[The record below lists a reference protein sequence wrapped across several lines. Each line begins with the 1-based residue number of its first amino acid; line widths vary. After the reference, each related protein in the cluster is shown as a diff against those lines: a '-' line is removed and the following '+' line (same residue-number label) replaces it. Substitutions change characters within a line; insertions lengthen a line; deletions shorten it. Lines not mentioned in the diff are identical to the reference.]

1 MKTNLFTHRINTFG
15 KRLAMLI
22 IMLLVVGVG
31 SAWGAETTYTFNSK
45 SWGDSSAG
53 WTSGKDGNQF
63 TSNQGVQVTTG
74 VSGANATTK
83 SSISNVSTIVVTYCT
98 NASKGAGTISVQVG
112 SNTAKSFS
120 VTKPSSGG
128 TTLKT
133 TTFTFNPN
141 ESGQVKISV
150 TCTAN
155 SIYIHSVTI
164 TTADAVSCTTAPTV
178 SAGSNSNV
186 TTNSATVTCSEGITS
201 LGSTGC
207 SITSYGFVYGTS
219 SNPTTSN
226 TKVQVGTSYT
236 TTGTSFSKSITGL
249 SANTT
254 YYVRPYATN
263 GYGTAYGTQTSF
275 KTKELAKY
283 TVTFNAGGGTCSTT
297 TLTES
302 SAGVG
307 ITLPT
312 ATLNDCGDWS
322 FAGWAEASVATE
334 TTTAPATLLA
344 AGSNYKPTAN
354 CTLYAVYQ
362 RTETTSGGG
371 GGETGSVTMQYSGS
385 TTNMSE
391 GNNAETVGLDANEW
405 SVVPTKGSAS
415 NMPGLNK
422 DGDIRLYGHAS
433 GGNYLTISSKS
444 YTITTVTIT
453 YTSESYNNGKFYVNG
468 NETDASNINA
478 NEFVI
483 KNANSG
489 TTQVRIKSLVI
500 NYTTSGGGSSSTSYY
515 HSAPDCGSTPITP
528 TQLDAPTNLN
538 ETDITSTSAT
548 LSWDAVANASSY
560 VVTVVDGGAYS
571 ETFTTTSPSIN
582 ITGLTA
588 ETDYLWTVQAI
599 GDGTNYTNSE
609 ESETGEFTTIF
620 SGYTITYETNGG
632 DAIASVVA
640 MVLPDP
646 LPTAK
651 RTHYTFEGWYTD
663 AECTTAAVAGAALNA
678 DITLYAK
685 WSPKVYLTILH
696 PNEGILLDTNG
707 TQQDSIII
715 EYVYGTS
722 AVDIPVANY
731 YQSITREGYKFKGW
745 YNVISGGN
753 KWPNIAQGKNQNLW
767 AQWLEERTVT
777 YYSIGQV
784 YDTQTYGSGETLT
797 LPTTNPTACDGYT
810 FVGWTTAEQSETTTK
825 PTLVSNT
832 TVVSSDMNLYAVY
845 KRTEEGGSAGSTET
859 TVDVSISN
867 YATANSWS
875 NATNYSTVMIDGN
888 ITATAVGGSNTGKY
902 YSSGTNWR
910 FYQTESSSLTIS
922 AATGCTINNVTIT
935 YSVSNTGVLKY
946 SGSNVTSGKTVTVN
960 ASSVTF
966 GVGNT
971 GSATNGQVR
980 ITNISVTYTTSN
992 GTATTYTTSPNC
1004 CPVNLEKPQV
1014 TYSVADGAVTLNWTM
1029 TNNVSDVSDYTVAC
1043 VGGETYTTTATS
1055 YTFTGL
1061 NNCTE
1066 YTFTVK
1072 ANGDG
1077 TDVCSSGVTTVTATP
1092 AAGSFVVTFD
1102 YGAGEGTPTQWTSG
1116 CANGTST
1123 TLPTPTTLPDNH
1135 TFEGWYD
1142 GTNLYAAG
1150 DNYTPTSD
1158 VTLYARYTRDT
1169 AVDIVEWDPDAIT
1182 IEVNTDGSAQ
1192 VQIENEV
1199 EHGLGVGSA
1208 EELFFSKYYEA
1219 SYNVK
1224 LVAIYNGTK
1233 NIIDLTD
1240 YTIKYGKTS
1249 WESNYIALKDFG
1261 STKGQIQPGEEI
1273 ILYSMTDG
1281 SEDED
1286 IMDCVHADYP
1296 DGNWVRVTQSNNTG
1310 GGHLSFAGDKTL
1322 VLRKSG
1328 EIIDIIGAVTS
1339 SGLPTNAAVTRP
1351 SWGDNTGWTCAAGLS
1366 IADATIGISTNRCLL
1381 IRNNDV
1387 TSGANAVANNIGDFV
1402 TLCSEWKGA
1411 QVPDNK
1417 IDNGVAASCENF
1429 AYVGTFDYSAY
1440 YVSYDSLTRV
1450 DLGGNKN
1457 ADGTYTIPVPQLD
1470 TLSCT
1475 KMRIQ
1480 VYNAGGDVVL
1490 SSEYK
1495 VPIMV
1500 ENAGVTTTD
1509 ELFSKHGVEGCRDC
1523 DVVVLK
1529 NATLQKAANGSA
1541 NDMPEVR
1548 DMEVYAG
1555 GKLVIPN
1562 GTNYTMR
1569 KLVMRS
1575 KGDEVSVAEIDGEAI
1590 IADKLYHTKRIDAQK
1605 FYFFT
1610 LPYDCN
1616 VAEMMYYNEET
1627 LGVRGVDY
1635 VIKYYDGEGRANGQ
1649 NAGHW
1654 VEFTGTTLKAGV
1666 GYILA
1671 VDASLNGDFNDNPK
1685 KEFLFP
1691 MTKTLLENIDKT
1703 VTVGTW
1709 GVGDTTIGDNHKG
1722 WNLVGVPFM
1731 SNYNPISAT
1740 GLKVGTYEDGD
1751 WNDAG
1756 TIFTYNNSVT
1766 VPYVTMPNADGKT
1779 YTQKL
1784 ASAQDLEPFK
1794 SFFIQVGKEGEIIT
1808 DVAFSS
1814 SERLSKVARRVPEV
1828 DATLWIE
1835 LKLKNSVDSDVTT
1848 IIVDEDKTS
1857 EYEIGSDLEKMIG
1870 YAQKPQFYSLQ
1881 TINRLAFNAL
1891 SSSVA
1896 SVAIPLGFFAPQTDT
1911 YTISLNTEDV
1921 QNLEGVYLTDKTTGV
1936 VTNLLFD
1943 DYNFSSA
1950 RALNDNRFSV
1960 AIVRAVTS
1968 VDNLLA
1974 EDSVAPFVHNRDLWI
1989 NNAPI
1994 GSVLYVFDMLG
2005 REVISE
2011 QINKETLVYHLHMA
2025 GIYHVQIVSKDKKS
2039 VYKVVSY

>member
-22 IMLLVVGVG
+22 TMLLVVGVN
-31 SAWGAETTYTFNSK
+31 SVWGATWEKATSIAAGDVVLLVCESKKMELSGISTTNTKYGIGTAYSTTP
-45 SWGDSSAG
+45 AG
-53 WTSGKDGNQF
+53 LYELTVEAGSTSGTYSFKNGSDYLYWTSGN
-63 TSNQGVQVTTG
+63 SL
-74 VSGANATTK
+74 AT
-83 SSISNVSTIVVTYCT
+83 
-98 NASKGAGTISVQVG
+98 
-112 SNTAKSFS
+112 NTAKSAKTSWTVIFS
-120 VTKPSSGG
+120 NGNATIKNGSDATRVIGWNASSPRFACY
-128 TTLKT
+128 T
-133 TTFTFNPN
+133 
-141 ESGQVKISV
+141 SSQ
-150 TCTAN
+150 TAVQL
-155 SIYIHSVTI
+155 YKKV
-164 TTADAVSCTTAPTV
+164 TTAPTYTVTATSNNNNYGTV
-178 SAGSNSNV
+178 SVSGTTITATPKTGYTYATPAYTV
-186 TTNSATVTCSEGITS
+186 TSGTATVSQSGNTFSVTP
-201 LGSTGC
+201 
-207 SITSYGFVYGTS
+207 S
-219 SNPTTSN
+219 SNCTVCINFVEKP
-226 TKVQVGTSYT
+226 
-236 TTGTSFSKSITGL
+236 
-249 SANTT
+249 
-254 YYVRPYATN
+254 
-263 GYGTAYGTQTSF
+263 
-275 KTKELAKY
+275 KY
-283 TVTFNAGGGTCSTT
+283 TVTFDVGGGTCSTT
-297 TLTES
+297 SLTET
-302 SAGVG
+302 SAGNGV
-307 ITLPT
+307 TLPT

-344 AGSNYKPTAN
+344 AGSNYKPTAD
-354 CTLYAVYQ
+354 CTLYAVYTK
-362 RTETTSGGG
+362 TEVGGG
-371 GGETGSVTMQYSGS
+371 GVTEKLYSFDITSSDFNSTSYAANNNEKTSTATATDGSGS
-385 TTNMSE
+385 TMSVKWTSYQVMLQS
-391 GNNAETVGLDANEW
+391 GVMQWQKNTGYIYNSTDLGTIN
-405 SVVPTKGSAS
+405 SVVVTSTAGTFTTYYGTSTQPTSGTIAGNGYFQIKVGSA
-415 NMPGLNK
+415 
-422 DGDIRLYGHAS
+422 
-433 GGNYLTISSKS
+433 T
-444 YTITTVTIT
+444 
-453 YTSESYNNGKFYVNG
+453 GKV
-468 NETDASNINA
+468 SNIKVTFA
-478 NEFVI
+478 
-483 KNANSG
+483 KP
-489 TTQVRIKSLVI
+489 
-500 NYTTSGGGSSSTSYY
+500 TSGGGSSSTTYY
-515 HSAPDCGSTPITP
+515 HSSPDCGSTPITP
-528 TQLDAPTNLN
+528 IQLATPTNLD
-538 ETDITSTSAT
+538 ETNITSTSAT

-560 VVTVVDGGAYS
+560 VVTIVDGGAYN

-632 DAIASVVA
+632 DAIASA
-640 MVLPDP
+640 SGMALPDP

-663 AECTTAAVAGAALNA
+663 AEFTTAAVAGATIDA

-685 WSPKVYLTILH
+685 WTPKVYLTILH
-696 PNEGILLDTNG
+696 PQDGVLLDTNG

-715 EYVYGTS
+715 EYVYDTS

-731 YQSITREGYKFKGW
+731 YQSITRDGYKFKGW
-745 YNVISGGN
+745 YNAKNGGSIRIN
-753 KWPNIAQGKNQNLW
+753 VSKINNQNFW

-784 YDTQTYGSGETLT
+784 YDTQTYGNGETLT
-797 LPTTNPTACDGYT
+797 LPTTVPTACDGYT
-810 FVGWTTAEQSETTTK
+810 FVGWTTSEQSETTTK

-832 TVVSSDMNLYAVY
+832 TVVSSDMILYAVY

-859 TVDVSISN
+859 TVDVSIYN

-875 NATNYSTVMIDGN
+875 NDTKYSTVMIDGN

-902 YSSGTNWR
+902 YNSGTNWR

-971 GSATNGQVR
+971 GSVTNGQVR

-1029 TNNVSDVSDYTVAC
+1029 TNNVGDVADYTVAC
-1043 VGGETYTTTATS
+1043 VGGETHTTTATS

-1061 NNCTE
+1061 TNCTE

-1077 TDVCSSGVTTVTATP
+1077 TDVCSSALTTITATP

-1116 CANGTST
+1116 CSNGTST

-1135 TFEGWYD
+1135 TFVGWYD
-1142 GTNLYAAG
+1142 GTNIYEA
-1150 DNYTPTSD
+1150 DETYTPVSNI
-1158 VTLYARYTRDT
+1158 TLYARYQKEKS
-1169 AVDIVEWDPDAIT
+1169 VDIVEWSPDAVT
-1182 IEVNTDGSAQ
+1182 IEINTEGSAQ

-1208 EELFFSKYYEA
+1208 EGLFFSKYYEA

-1240 YTIKYGKTS
+1240 YQIHYGKDS
-1249 WESNYIALKDFG
+1249 WESQYITLKDFG

-1273 ILYSMTDG
+1273 ILYSMKDG

-1296 DGNWVRVTQSNNTG
+1296 DGNWVQVTQSNNDG
-1310 GGHLSFAGDKTL
+1310 KGHLSFAGDKTI
-1322 VLRKSG
+1322 VLKKAG
-1328 EIIDIIGAVTS
+1328 TIIDIIGALDS
-1339 SGLPTNAAVTRP
+1339 SGKPTTANAKTKP
-1351 SWGDNTGWTCAAGLS
+1351 SWGDANGWTCATGLS
-1366 IADATIGISTNRCLL
+1366 IADDTQIGISTNRCLL
-1381 IRNNDV
+1381 IRNNTV
-1387 TSGANAVANNIGDFV
+1387 TSGENAVTSNIDDFV

-1411 QVPDNK
+1411 QVPDNNV
-1417 IDNGVAASCENF
+1417 DNGVAASCENF
-1429 AYVGTFDYSAY
+1429 TYVGIFDYSAY

-1590 IADKLYHTKRIDAQK
+1590 IADKLYHTKRIDTQK

-1709 GVGDTTIGDNHKG
+1709 GVGDATIGDNHKG
-1722 WNLVGVPFM
+1722 WNLIGAPFM

-1740 GLKVGTYEDGD
+1740 GLKVGTYEDGN

-1814 SERLSKVARRVPEV
+1814 SERLSKVVRRVPEV

-1881 TINRLAFNAL
+1881 TSNRLAFNAL

-2011 QINKETLVYHLHMA
+2011 QINKETLVCHLHMA
-2025 GIYHVQIVSKDKKS
+2025 GVYHVQIVSKDKKS

>member
-31 SAWGAETTYTFNSK
+31 SAWGAETYSLTPDKTGSGLSNTAYITTLTEFTYNGVSWKMNQWNPSSLQIKTNQTTAANQWRFYNTSAFPGKITKVVITFSALTVSDASK
-45 SWGDSSAG
+45 LMFCGGTSEVTA
-53 WTSGKDGNQF
+53 TSGGTAGTWNSSSKTLTWTPSSSDNFTYFAFYQNGKAASGTNKLA
-63 TSNQGVQVTTG
+63 TSN
-74 VSGANATTK
+74 A
-83 SSISNVSTIVVTYCT
+83 IVVTYE
-98 NASKGAGTISVQVG
+98 
-112 SNTAKSFS
+112 TA
-120 VTKPSSGG
+120 V
-128 TTLKT
+128 
-133 TTFTFNPN
+133 
-141 ESGQVKISV
+141 
-150 TCTAN
+150 A
-155 SIYIHSVTI
+155 
-164 TTADAVSCTTAPTV
+164 ADP
-178 SAGSNSNV
+178 
-186 TTNSATVTCSEGITS
+186 
-201 LGSTGC
+201 
-207 SITSYGFVYGTS
+207 
-219 SNPTTSN
+219 
-226 TKVQVGTSYT
+226 
-236 TTGTSFSKSITGL
+236 
-249 SANTT
+249 
-254 YYVRPYATN
+254 
-263 GYGTAYGTQTSF
+263 
-275 KTKELAKY
+275 Y
-283 TVTFNAGGGTCSTT
+283 TVTFNVGGGTCNTT

-344 AGSNYKPTAN
+344 AGSNYKPNAN

-362 RTETTSGGG
+362 RTEENGSGGTSEVVFNFGYTDWGKVASFSGTAYDEVTQTKENIDVTYTRNSGSLYANTTSLRFYKSNTLTFDAGSNTITAITF
-371 GGETGSVTMQYSGS
+371 TGSIGQSDITTNVNTCTNTSSSLSWSGS
-385 TTNMSE
+385 STSVTFTRPS
-391 GNNAETVGLDANEW
+391 NASSYATLTSATLTV
-405 SVVPTKGSAS
+405 S
-415 NMPGLNK
+415 
-422 DGDIRLYGHAS
+422 
-433 GGNYLTISSKS
+433 
-444 YTITTVTIT
+444 
-453 YTSESYNNGKFYVNG
+453 
-468 NETDASNINA
+468 
-478 NEFVI
+478 
-483 KNANSG
+483 
-489 TTQVRIKSLVI
+489 
-500 NYTTSGGGSSSTSYY
+500 GGSSSTTYY
-515 HSAPDCGSTPITP
+515 HSSPDCGSTPITP

-538 ETDITSTSAT
+538 ETNITSTSAT
-548 LSWDAVANASSY
+548 LLWDAVANASSY
-560 VVTVVDGGAYS
+560 VVTVVDGGVYN

-640 MVLPDP
+640 MALPDP

-663 AECTTAAVAGAALNA
+663 TEFTTAAVAGATLNA

-685 WSPKVYLTILH
+685 WSPKVYLTTLH
-696 PNEGILLDTNG
+696 PNEGVLLDTSG
-707 TQQDSIII
+707 VQQDSIII
-715 EYVYGTS
+715 EYVHGTS
-722 AVDIPVANY
+722 DVDIPVANY

-745 YNVISGGN
+745 YNDKDGGSKRIN
-753 KWPNIAQGKNQNLW
+753 VSKVNNQNFW

-832 TVVSSDMNLYAVY
+832 TVVSSDMILYAVY
-845 KRTEEGGSAGSTET
+845 KRTEEGSGGGSTEVTDELSFANTNQRTSYSTSAQVWANAGITFT
-859 TVDVSISN
+859 TNKASSTSNVGDYSNPVRLYKSSSIVIEHTSSSITQIEFDCN
-867 YATANSWS
+867 SSDYATKLKTSIGS
-875 NATNYSTVMIDGN
+875 VSGATVSMSSDILTVIFTSTV
-888 ITATAVGGSNTGKY
+888 
-902 YSSGTNWR
+902 
-910 FYQTESSSLTIS
+910 ESFTIS
-922 AATGCTINNVTIT
+922 TLSEQIRLDA
-935 YSVSNTGVLKY
+935 L
-946 SGSNVTSGKTVTVN
+946 
-960 ASSVTF
+960 
-966 GVGNT
+966 
-971 GSATNGQVR
+971 
-980 ITNISVTYTTSN
+980 SVTYTTSN
-992 GTATTYTTSPNC
+992 GTTTTYTTSPNC

-1029 TNNVSDVSDYTVAC
+1029 TNNAGDVADYTVAC
-1043 VGGETYTTTATS
+1043 VGGETHTTTATS

-1480 VYNAGGDVVL
+1480 VYNAGGEVVV

-1590 IADKLYHTKRIDAQK
+1590 IADKLYYTKRIDAQK

-1691 MTKTLLENIDKT
+1691 MTKTLLENINKT

-1722 WNLVGVPFM
+1722 WNLVGGPFM

-2011 QINKETLVYHLHMA
+2011 QINKETLVYNLHMA
-2025 GIYHVQIVSKDKKS
+2025 GVYHVQIVSKDKKS

>member
-22 IMLLVVGVG
+22 TMLLVVGV
-31 SAWGAETTYTFNSK
+31 SSVWGAETYSLTPDKTGSGLSNTAYITTLTEFTYNGVSWKMNQWNPSSLQIKTNQTAATNQWRFYNTSAFPGKITKVVITFSALTVSDASK
-45 SWGDSSAG
+45 LMFCGGTSEVTA
-53 WTSGKDGNQF
+53 TSGGTAGTWNSSSKTLTWTPNSSDNFTYFAFYQNGKAASGTNKLA
-63 TSNQGVQVTTG
+63 TSN
-74 VSGANATTK
+74 A
-83 SSISNVSTIVVTYCT
+83 IVVTYE
-98 NASKGAGTISVQVG
+98 
-112 SNTAKSFS
+112 TA
-120 VTKPSSGG
+120 V
-128 TTLKT
+128 
-133 TTFTFNPN
+133 
-141 ESGQVKISV
+141 
-150 TCTAN
+150 A
-155 SIYIHSVTI
+155 
-164 TTADAVSCTTAPTV
+164 ADP
-178 SAGSNSNV
+178 
-186 TTNSATVTCSEGITS
+186 
-201 LGSTGC
+201 
-207 SITSYGFVYGTS
+207 
-219 SNPTTSN
+219 
-226 TKVQVGTSYT
+226 
-236 TTGTSFSKSITGL
+236 
-249 SANTT
+249 
-254 YYVRPYATN
+254 
-263 GYGTAYGTQTSF
+263 
-275 KTKELAKY
+275 Y
-283 TVTFNAGGGTCSTT
+283 TVTFNAGGGTCNTT

-344 AGSNYKPTAN
+344 AGSNYKPNAN

-362 RTETTSGGG
+362 RTEENGSGGTSEVVFNFGYTDWGKGASFSGTAYDEVTQTKENIDVTYTRNSGSLYANTTSLRFYKSNTLTFDAGSNTITAITF
-371 GGETGSVTMQYSGS
+371 TGSIGQSDITTNVNTCTNTSSSLSWSGS
-385 TTNMSE
+385 STSVTFTRPS
-391 GNNAETVGLDANEW
+391 NASSYATLTSATLTV
-405 SVVPTKGSAS
+405 S
-415 NMPGLNK
+415 
-422 DGDIRLYGHAS
+422 
-433 GGNYLTISSKS
+433 
-444 YTITTVTIT
+444 
-453 YTSESYNNGKFYVNG
+453 
-468 NETDASNINA
+468 
-478 NEFVI
+478 
-483 KNANSG
+483 
-489 TTQVRIKSLVI
+489 
-500 NYTTSGGGSSSTSYY
+500 GGSSSTTYY
-515 HSAPDCGSTPITP
+515 HSSPDCGSTPITP

-538 ETDITSTSAT
+538 ETNITSTSAT
-548 LSWDAVANASSY
+548 LLWDAVANASSY
-560 VVTVVDGGAYS
+560 VVTVVDGGVYN

-640 MVLPDP
+640 MALPDP

-663 AECTTAAVAGAALNA
+663 TEFTTAAVAGATLNA

-685 WSPKVYLTILH
+685 WSPKVYLTTLH
-696 PNEGILLDTNG
+696 PNEGVLLDTSG
-707 TQQDSIII
+707 VQQDSIII
-715 EYVYGTS
+715 EYVHGTS
-722 AVDIPVANY
+722 DVDIPVANY

-745 YNVISGGN
+745 YNDKDGGSKRIN
-753 KWPNIAQGKNQNLW
+753 VSKVNNQNFW

-832 TVVSSDMNLYAVY
+832 TVVSSDMILYAVY
-845 KRTEEGGSAGSTET
+845 KRTEEGSGGGSTEVT
-859 TVDVSISN
+859 DELSFANTNQRTSYSTSAQVWANAGITFTNNKASSTSNVGDYSNPVRLYKSSSIVIEHTSSSITQIEFDCN
-867 YATANSWS
+867 SSDYATKLKTSIGS
-875 NATNYSTVMIDGN
+875 VSGATVSMSSDILTVIFTSTV
-888 ITATAVGGSNTGKY
+888 
-902 YSSGTNWR
+902 
-910 FYQTESSSLTIS
+910 ESFTIS
-922 AATGCTINNVTIT
+922 TLSEQIRLDA
-935 YSVSNTGVLKY
+935 L
-946 SGSNVTSGKTVTVN
+946 
-960 ASSVTF
+960 
-966 GVGNT
+966 
-971 GSATNGQVR
+971 
-980 ITNISVTYTTSN
+980 SVTYTTSN
-992 GTATTYTTSPNC
+992 GTTTTYTTSPNC

-1029 TNNVSDVSDYTVAC
+1029 TNNAGDVADYTVAC
-1043 VGGETYTTTATS
+1043 VGGETHTTTATS

-1061 NNCTE
+1061 TNCTE

-1077 TDVCSSGVTTVTATP
+1077 TDVCSSALTTVTATP

-1102 YGAGEGTPTQWTSG
+1102 YGSGEGTPTQWTSG
-1116 CANGTST
+1116 CSNGTST

-1135 TFEGWYD
+1135 TFVGWYD
-1142 GTNLYAAG
+1142 GTNIYEA
-1150 DNYTPTSD
+1150 DETYTPISNI
-1158 VTLYARYTRDT
+1158 TLYARYQKEKS
-1169 AVDIVEWDPDAIT
+1169 VDIVEWSPDAVT
-1182 IEVNTDGSAQ
+1182 IEINTEGSAQ
-1192 VQIENEV
+1192 VQIENQTT
-1199 EHGLGVGSA
+1199 HGSSSNIA
-1208 EELFFSKYYEA
+1208 DNLFFSKYYE
-1219 SYNVK
+1219 STNNVK
-1224 LVAIYNGTK
+1224 LLAIFNGTG
-1233 NIIDLTD
+1233 NDVDLSNFRIRLSEAGKD
-1240 YTIKYGKTS
+1240 DCYGTTS
-1249 WESNYIALKDFG
+1249 WSLTITLSGTLEQGKEY
-1261 STKGQIQPGEEI
+1261 
-1273 ILYSMTDG
+1273 ILYEDGNNETD
-1281 SEDED
+1281 
-1286 IMDCVHADYP
+1286 IAVMACVQENHADELATWSLNTRIKFS
-1296 DGNWVRVTQSNNTG
+1296 GNDAVILEQKKGSVY
-1310 GGHLSFAGDKTL
+1310 
-1322 VLRKSG
+1322 
-1328 EIIDIIGAVTS
+1328 EIIDIIGAGTTS
-1339 SGLPTNAAVTRP
+1339 AANLGSTCNEGVVNAQNFMDAK
-1351 SWGDNTGWTCAAGLS
+1351 GWYNADGES
-1366 IADATIGISTNRCLL
+1366 IEDGSKIALSTNRCLL
-1381 IRNNDV
+1381 VRKSTV
-1387 TSGANAVANNIGDFV
+1387 KSGANAVAKNITDFV
-1402 TLCSEWKGA
+1402 TLGGVYGEWIGKQIPNGSDKGV
-1411 QVPDNK
+1411 Q
-1417 IDNGVAASCENF
+1417 ASCDGF
-1429 AYVGTFDYSAY
+1429 DFVGTFNYGGY
-1440 YVSYDSLTRV
+1440 YQSYDSLTRV

-1691 MTKTLLENIDKT
+1691 MTKTLSENIDKT
-1703 VTVGTW
+1703 VAIGTW
-1709 GVGDTTIGDNHKG
+1709 GVGDATIGDNHKG
-1722 WNLVGVPFM
+1722 WNLIGAPFM

-1766 VPYVTMPNADGKT
+1766 VPYVTMPNTDGKT
-1779 YTQKL
+1779 YIQKL

-1881 TINRLAFNAL
+1881 TNTRLAFNAL
-1891 SSSVA
+1891 SSSIA
-1896 SVAIPLGFFAPQTDT
+1896 SVAIPLGFFAPEADT
-1911 YTISLNTEDV
+1911 YTISLNTEDT
-1921 QNLEGVYLTDKTTGV
+1921 QNIEGVYLTDKTTGA

-1943 DYNFSSA
+1943 DYKFSSA
-1950 RALNDNRFSV
+1950 RVLNDNRFSL
-1960 AIVRAVTS
+1960 AIVRSVTS

-1974 EDSVAPFVHNRDLWI
+1974 EDSVVPFVHNRDLWI

-2025 GIYHVQIVSKDKKS
+2025 GVYHVQIVSKDKKS

>member
-22 IMLLVVGVG
+22 TMLLVVGVG
-31 SAWGAETTYTFNSK
+31 SVWGAETYSLTPDKTGSGLSNTAYITTLTEFTYNGVSWKMNQWNPSSLQIKTNQTTAANQWRFYNTSAFPGKITKVVITFSALTVSDASK
-45 SWGDSSAG
+45 LMFCGGTSEVTA
-53 WTSGKDGNQF
+53 TSGGTAGTWNSSSKTLTWTPSSSDNFTYFAFYQNGKAASGTNKLA
-63 TSNQGVQVTTG
+63 TSN
-74 VSGANATTK
+74 A
-83 SSISNVSTIVVTYCT
+83 IVVTYET
-98 NASKGAGTISVQVG
+98 AAASD
-112 SNTAKSFS
+112 
-120 VTKPSSGG
+120 P
-128 TTLKT
+128 
-133 TTFTFNPN
+133 
-141 ESGQVKISV
+141 
-150 TCTAN
+150 
-155 SIYIHSVTI
+155 
-164 TTADAVSCTTAPTV
+164 
-178 SAGSNSNV
+178 
-186 TTNSATVTCSEGITS
+186 
-201 LGSTGC
+201 
-207 SITSYGFVYGTS
+207 
-219 SNPTTSN
+219 
-226 TKVQVGTSYT
+226 
-236 TTGTSFSKSITGL
+236 
-249 SANTT
+249 
-254 YYVRPYATN
+254 
-263 GYGTAYGTQTSF
+263 
-275 KTKELAKY
+275 Y
-283 TVTFNAGGGTCSTT
+283 TVTFNAGSGTCGTT

-312 ATLNDCGDWS
+312 ATLNDCGEWS
-322 FAGWAEASVATE
+322 FRGWAEASVATE
-334 TTTAPATLLA
+334 TSTAPATLFD
-344 AGSNYKPTAN
+344 AGDNYKPTAD

-362 RTETTSGGG
+362 RTEENGSGG
-371 GGETGSVTMQYSGS
+371 
-385 TTNMSE
+385 
-391 GNNAETVGLDANEW
+391 
-405 SVVPTKGSAS
+405 
-415 NMPGLNK
+415 
-422 DGDIRLYGHAS
+422 
-433 GGNYLTISSKS
+433 
-444 YTITTVTIT
+444 
-453 YTSESYNNGKFYVNG
+453 TSEVVFNFGYTDWGKGTSF
-468 NETDASNINA
+468 
-478 NEFVI
+478 
-483 KNANSG
+483 SG
-489 TTQVRIKSLVI
+489 TTYDEVTQTKENIDVTYTRNSGSLYA
-500 NYTTSGGGSSSTSYY
+500 NTTSLRFYKSNTLTFDAGSNIITAITFTGSIGQSDITTNVNTCTNTSSSLSWSGSSTSVTFTRPSNASSYATLTSATLTVSGGSSSTTYY
-515 HSAPDCGSTPITP
+515 HSTPDCGSTPITP

-538 ETDITSTSAT
+538 ETNITSTSAT
-548 LSWDAVANASSY
+548 LLWDAVANASSY
-560 VVTVVDGGAYS
+560 VVTVIDGGAYS

-609 ESETGEFTTIF
+609 ESDTGEFTTIF

-663 AECTTAAVAGAALNA
+663 TECTTAAVAGAALNA

-685 WSPKVYLTILH
+685 WSPKVYLTTLH

-707 TQQDSIII
+707 VQQDSIII
-715 EYVYGTS
+715 EYVYDST
-722 AVDIPVANY
+722 AEDIPVSNY
-731 YQSITREGYKFKGW
+731 YLSITREGYKFKGW
-745 YNVISGGN
+745 YNAKDGGSKRIN
-753 KWPNIAQGKNQNLW
+753 VSKVNNQNFW

-784 YDTQTYGSGETLT
+784 YDTQIYGSGETLT

-832 TVVSSDMNLYAVY
+832 TVVSSDMILYAVY
-845 KRTEEGGSAGSTET
+845 SLTETGGGSSNYELTNIEDIAEDDIVVITMTHTGGTVYALSSSNGSSDTPPAP
-859 TVDVSISN
+859 TVTVSDNKLSAEPADALKWNISN
-867 YATANSWS
+867 
-875 NATNYSTVMIDGN
+875 
-888 ITATAVGGSNTGKY
+888 
-902 YSSGTNWR
+902 SSGT
-910 FYQTESSSLTIS
+910 LTIYPNGTT
-922 AATGCTINNVTIT
+922 AKWLYCTNSNDGVRIGTNTNKAFTID
-935 YSVSNTGVLKY
+935 
-946 SGSNVTSGKTVTVN
+946 
-960 ASSVTF
+960 ASSGYLKNTNTNRYV
-966 GVGNT
+966 GVYRTNPDWRCYTNTTGNT
-971 GSATNGQVR
+971 ANQILQFYKKSGGS
-980 ITNISVTYTTSN
+980 TTI
-992 GTATTYTTSPNC
+992 YTTSPNC

-1029 TNNVSDVSDYTVAC
+1029 TNNVGDVADYTVAC
-1043 VGGETYTTTATS
+1043 VGGETHTTTATS

-1061 NNCTE
+1061 TNCTE

-1077 TDVCSSGVTTVTATP
+1077 TDVCSSALTTVTATP

-1102 YGAGEGTPTQWTSG
+1102 YGAGEGTPTQWMSG
-1116 CANGTST
+1116 CSNGTST

-1135 TFEGWYD
+1135 TFVGWYD
-1142 GTNLYAAG
+1142 GTNIYEA
-1150 DNYTPTSD
+1150 DETYTPASNI
-1158 VTLYARYTRDT
+1158 TLYARYQKEKS
-1169 AVDIVEWDPDAIT
+1169 VDIVEWSPDAVT
-1182 IEVNTDGSAQ
+1182 IEINTEGSAQ

-1339 SGLPTNAAVTRP
+1339 SGLPTNVAVTRP

-1480 VYNAGGDVVL
+1480 VYNAGGEVVV

-1709 GVGDTTIGDNHKG
+1709 GVGDATIGDNHKG
-1722 WNLVGVPFM
+1722 WNLVGTPFM

-1881 TINRLAFNAL
+1881 TSNRLAFNAL

-1896 SVAIPLGFFAPQTDT
+1896 SVAIPLGFFAPQADT

-2025 GIYHVQIVSKDKKS
+2025 GVYHVQIVSKDKKS

>member
-22 IMLLVVGVG
+22 TMLLVVGVN
-31 SAWGAETTYTFNSK
+31 AWGAEEFSDTFSDV
-45 SWGDSSAG
+45 GTGSSTSISSRTG
-53 WTSGKDGNQF
+53 WTNFTKCYAQYNSGIRIG
-63 TSNQGVQVTTG
+63 TG
-74 VSGANATTK
+74 
-83 SSISNVSTIVVTYCT
+83 
-98 NASKGAGTISVQVG
+98 
-112 SNTAKSFS
+112 
-120 VTKPSSGG
+120 
-128 TTLKT
+128 
-133 TTFTFNPN
+133 
-141 ESGQVKISV
+141 
-150 TCTAN
+150 
-155 SIYIHSVTI
+155 
-164 TTADAVSCTTAPTV
+164 
-178 SAGSNSNV
+178 
-186 TTNSATVTCSEGITS
+186 SATG
-201 LGSTGC
+201 
-207 SITSYGFVYGTS
+207 SITKTAM
-219 SNPTTSN
+219 
-226 TKVQVGTSYT
+226 
-236 TTGTSFSKSITGL
+236 TGISG
-249 SANTT
+249 
-254 YYVRPYATN
+254 
-263 GYGTAYGTQTSF
+263 
-275 KTKELAKY
+275 
-283 TVTFNAGGGTCSTT
+283 TT
-297 TLTES
+297 TLTVTFYLAKYSNDAGKMNITVSGGGTASTTQFTPAGNAGVTSTTSAANWTDDYKCTFTITNATNSTTITFATSTKRLILGPITISSES
-302 SAGVG
+302 STLATLSSISVAGQTTAYTVG
-307 ITLPT
+307 DSFSFDGTCT
-312 ATLNDCGDWS
+312 ATYSDASTKTVTPTVVTAPDMS
-322 FAGWAEASVATE
+322 TAGTKEITVTYTE
-334 TTTAPATLLA
+334 GGVTKTTTYTITVA
-344 AGSNYKPTAN
+344 AA
-354 CTLYAVYQ
+354 
-362 RTETTSGGG
+362 SGGG
-371 GGETGSVTMQYSGS
+371 GGTNDCTWTLVTDASSLAVGDKIVIAAKDYNYAISTTQNSNNRGQASITKNGSNITFGNDVQILNVEAGTTSGTLAFNTGSGYLYAASSSSNYLKTETNLSANSSWKITISSGTATIVAQGTNSRNTMQYNQSSGLF
-385 TTNMSE
+385 
-391 GNNAETVGLDANEW
+391 ACYA
-405 SVVPTKGSAS
+405 SAS
-415 NMPGLNK
+415 QK
-422 DGDIRLYGHAS
+422 A
-433 GGNYLTISSKS
+433 
-444 YTITTVTIT
+444 
-453 YTSESYNNGKFYVNG
+453 
-468 NETDASNINA
+468 
-478 NEFVI
+478 
-483 KNANSG
+483 
-489 TTQVRIKSLVI
+489 LVI
-500 NYTTSGGGSSSTSYY
+500 YKQVCTGGDVS
-515 HSAPDCGSTPITP
+515 PI
-528 TQLDAPTNLN
+528 QLDAPTNLN
-538 ETDITSTSAT
+538 ETNITSTSAT
-548 LSWDAVANASSY
+548 LLWDAVANASSY

-640 MVLPDP
+640 MALPDP

-663 AECTTAAVAGAALNA
+663 TECTTAAVAGAALNA

-715 EYVYGTS
+715 EYVYDST
-722 AVDIPVANY
+722 AEDIPVSNY
-731 YQSITREGYKFKGW
+731 YLSITREGYKFKGW
-745 YNVISGGN
+745 YNAKDGGSKRIN
-753 KWPNIAQGKNQNLW
+753 VSKVNNQNFW

-784 YDTQTYGSGETLT
+784 YDTQIYGSGETLT

-832 TVVSSDMNLYAVY
+832 TVVSSDMILYALY
-845 KRTEEGGSAGSTET
+845 KRTEESGSGGSTET

-902 YSSGTNWR
+902 YDSGTNWR

-980 ITNISVTYTTSN
+980 ITNISVTYITSN

-1029 TNNVSDVSDYTVAC
+1029 TNNVGDVADYTVAC
-1043 VGGETYTTTATS
+1043 VGGETHTTTATS

-1061 NNCTE
+1061 TNCTE

-1077 TDVCSSGVTTVTATP
+1077 TDVCSSALTTITATP

-1116 CANGTST
+1116 CSNGTST
-1123 TLPTPTTLPDNH
+1123 TLPTPTIFPDNH
-1135 TFEGWYD
+1135 TFVGWYD
-1142 GTNLYAAG
+1142 GTNIYEA
-1150 DNYTPTSD
+1150 DETYTPVSNI
-1158 VTLYARYTRDT
+1158 TLYARYQKEKS
-1169 AVDIVEWDPDAIT
+1169 VDIVEWSPDAVT
-1182 IEVNTDGSAQ
+1182 IEINTEGSAQ

-1199 EHGLGVGSA
+1199 EHGLGAGA
-1208 EELFFSKYYEA
+1208 EATELFFSKYYEA
-1219 SYNVK
+1219 TTNVK
-1224 LVAIYNGTK
+1224 LVALYNGTK

-1240 YTIKYGKTS
+1240 YEIHYGKTD
-1249 WESNYIALKDFG
+1249 WEDHYITLKDFG
-1261 STKGQIQPGEEI
+1261 ETKGQIQPGEEI
-1273 ILYSMTDG
+1273 ILYSKTDG
-1281 SEDED
+1281 DNSDES
-1286 IMDCVHADYP
+1286 IMDCVHDDYP
-1296 DGNWVRVTQSNNTG
+1296 DGKWVQVTQKNNDG
-1310 GGHLSFAGDKTL
+1310 KGYLAFAGDKTI
-1322 VLRKSG
+1322 VLKKAG
-1328 EIIDIIGAVTS
+1328 TIIDIIGALDS
-1339 SGLPTNAAVTRP
+1339 SGKPTTANAKTKP
-1351 SWGDNTGWTCAAGLS
+1351 SWGDANGWTCATGLS
-1366 IADATIGISTNRCLL
+1366 IADDTQIGISTNRCLL
-1381 IRNNDV
+1381 IRNNTV
-1387 TSGANAVANNIGDFV
+1387 TSGENAVTSNIDDFV

-1411 QVPDNK
+1411 QVPDNNV
-1417 IDNGVAASCENF
+1417 DNGVAASCENF
-1429 AYVGTFDYSAY
+1429 TYVGIFDYSAY

-1691 MTKTLLENIDKT
+1691 MTKTLLENINKT

-1766 VPYVTMPNADGKT
+1766 VPYVTMPNTDGKT

-1881 TINRLAFNAL
+1881 TSNRLAFNAL

-1921 QNLEGVYLTDKTTGV
+1921 QNLEGIYLTDKTTGA

-1968 VDNLLA
+1968 VGNLLP

-2025 GIYHVQIVSKDKKS
+2025 GVYHVQIVSKDKKS

>member
-1 MKTNLFTHRINTFG
+1 
-15 KRLAMLI
+15 
-22 IMLLVVGVG
+22 
-31 SAWGAETTYTFNSK
+31 
-45 SWGDSSAG
+45 
-53 WTSGKDGNQF
+53 
-63 TSNQGVQVTTG
+63 
-74 VSGANATTK
+74 
-83 SSISNVSTIVVTYCT
+83 
-98 NASKGAGTISVQVG
+98 
-112 SNTAKSFS
+112 
-120 VTKPSSGG
+120 
-128 TTLKT
+128 
-133 TTFTFNPN
+133 
-141 ESGQVKISV
+141 
-150 TCTAN
+150 
-155 SIYIHSVTI
+155 
-164 TTADAVSCTTAPTV
+164 
-178 SAGSNSNV
+178 
-186 TTNSATVTCSEGITS
+186 
-201 LGSTGC
+201 
-207 SITSYGFVYGTS
+207 
-219 SNPTTSN
+219 
-226 TKVQVGTSYT
+226 
-236 TTGTSFSKSITGL
+236 
-249 SANTT
+249 
-254 YYVRPYATN
+254 
-263 GYGTAYGTQTSF
+263 
-275 KTKELAKY
+275 
-283 TVTFNAGGGTCSTT
+283 
-297 TLTES
+297 
-302 SAGVG
+302 
-307 ITLPT
+307 
-312 ATLNDCGDWS
+312 
-322 FAGWAEASVATE
+322 
-334 TTTAPATLLA
+334 
-344 AGSNYKPTAN
+344 
-354 CTLYAVYQ
+354 
-362 RTETTSGGG
+362 
-371 GGETGSVTMQYSGS
+371 
-385 TTNMSE
+385 
-391 GNNAETVGLDANEW
+391 
-405 SVVPTKGSAS
+405 
-415 NMPGLNK
+415 
-422 DGDIRLYGHAS
+422 
-433 GGNYLTISSKS
+433 
-444 YTITTVTIT
+444 
-453 YTSESYNNGKFYVNG
+453 
-468 NETDASNINA
+468 
-478 NEFVI
+478 
-483 KNANSG
+483 
-489 TTQVRIKSLVI
+489 
-500 NYTTSGGGSSSTSYY
+500 
-515 HSAPDCGSTPITP
+515 
-528 TQLDAPTNLN
+528 
-538 ETDITSTSAT
+538 
-548 LSWDAVANASSY
+548 
-560 VVTVVDGGAYS
+560 
-571 ETFTTTSPSIN
+571 
-582 ITGLTA
+582 
-588 ETDYLWTVQAI
+588 
-599 GDGTNYTNSE
+599 
-609 ESETGEFTTIF
+609 
-620 SGYTITYETNGG
+620 
-632 DAIASVVA
+632 
-640 MVLPDP
+640 
-646 LPTAK
+646 
-651 RTHYTFEGWYTD
+651 
-663 AECTTAAVAGAALNA
+663 
-678 DITLYAK
+678 
-685 WSPKVYLTILH
+685 
-696 PNEGILLDTNG
+696 
-707 TQQDSIII
+707 
-715 EYVYGTS
+715 
-722 AVDIPVANY
+722 
-731 YQSITREGYKFKGW
+731 
-745 YNVISGGN
+745 
-753 KWPNIAQGKNQNLW
+753 
-767 AQWLEERTVT
+767 
-777 YYSIGQV
+777 
-784 YDTQTYGSGETLT
+784 
-797 LPTTNPTACDGYT
+797 
-810 FVGWTTAEQSETTTK
+810 
-825 PTLVSNT
+825 
-832 TVVSSDMNLYAVY
+832 
-845 KRTEEGGSAGSTET
+845 
-859 TVDVSISN
+859 
-867 YATANSWS
+867 
-875 NATNYSTVMIDGN
+875 
-888 ITATAVGGSNTGKY
+888 
-902 YSSGTNWR
+902 
-910 FYQTESSSLTIS
+910 
-922 AATGCTINNVTIT
+922 
-935 YSVSNTGVLKY
+935 
-946 SGSNVTSGKTVTVN
+946 
-960 ASSVTF
+960 
-966 GVGNT
+966 
-971 GSATNGQVR
+971 
-980 ITNISVTYTTSN
+980 
-992 GTATTYTTSPNC
+992 
-1004 CPVNLEKPQV
+1004 
-1014 TYSVADGAVTLNWTM
+1014 M
-1029 TNNVSDVSDYTVAC
+1029 TNNVGDVADYTVAC
-1043 VGGETYTTTATS
+1043 VGGETHTTTATS

-1061 NNCTE
+1061 TNCTE

-1077 TDVCSSGVTTVTATP
+1077 TDVCSSALTTVTATP

-1102 YGAGEGTPTQWTSG
+1102 YGAGEGTPTQWMSG
-1116 CANGTST
+1116 CSNGTST

-1135 TFEGWYD
+1135 TFVGWYD
-1142 GTNLYAAG
+1142 GTNIYEA
-1150 DNYTPTSD
+1150 DETYTPASNI
-1158 VTLYARYTRDT
+1158 TLYARYQKEKS
-1169 AVDIVEWDPDAIT
+1169 VDIVEWSPDAVT
-1182 IEVNTDGSAQ
+1182 IEINTEGSAQ

-1339 SGLPTNAAVTRP
+1339 SGLPTNVAVTRP

-1480 VYNAGGDVVL
+1480 VYNAGGEVVV

-1709 GVGDTTIGDNHKG
+1709 GVGDATIGDNHKG
-1722 WNLVGVPFM
+1722 WNLVGTPFM

-1881 TINRLAFNAL
+1881 TSNRLAFNAL

-1896 SVAIPLGFFAPQTDT
+1896 SVAIPLGFFAPQADT

-2025 GIYHVQIVSKDKKS
+2025 GVYHVQIVSKDKKS